1 VENNLMTTLQQAE
14 LQGKVFKLAEEF
26 RHRHGLSY
34 RSLFSFFVSFAWGY
48 ARREVGSSNEAI
60 QNSMRALCETNEL
73 AYQRALSPRLP
84 FGGGHS

>member
-1 VENNLMTTLQQAE
+1 MENNLMTSLQQAE
-14 LQGKVFKLAEEF
+14 LQGKAFKLAEDF
-26 RHRHGLSY
+26 RQKHGLSA
-34 RSLFSFFVSFAWGY
+34 RALFSFFVCFAWGY
-48 ARREVGSSNEAI
+48 ARRETGSSNEAI